1 MKEMDDMK
9 KKEKMEKRKA
19 SLADAGLSEEEVE
32 ESLANFDA
40 LEDEAFQAIVALMK
54 EKDDKKKEAE
64 AAMPPALKEAL
75 EKKKKDKEADASPG
89 AGGKPAPSKKPVMA
103 EEEAEADVTPEL
115 LEDVETSEATLVE
128 ATPEVDE
135 VESTRASISNWLE
148 TNVLNKKS

>member
-1 MKEMDDMK
+1 
-9 KKEKMEKRKA
+9 
-19 SLADAGLSEEEVE
+19 
-32 ESLANFDA
+32 
-40 LEDEAFQAIVALMK
+40 
-54 EKDDKKKEAE
+54 
-64 AAMPPALKEAL
+64 
-75 EKKKKDKEADASPG
+75 
-89 AGGKPAPSKKPVMA
+89 MA

>member
-1 MKEMDDMK
+1 
-9 KKEKMEKRKA
+9 MEKRKA
-19 SLADAGLSEEEVE
+19 SLTDAGLSEEEVE

-75 EKKKKDKEADASPG
+75 EKKKKDKEAEA
-89 AGGKPAPSKKPVMA
+89 KPAPPAPKKPMA
-103 EEEAEADVTPEL
+103 EEAEADVTPEL